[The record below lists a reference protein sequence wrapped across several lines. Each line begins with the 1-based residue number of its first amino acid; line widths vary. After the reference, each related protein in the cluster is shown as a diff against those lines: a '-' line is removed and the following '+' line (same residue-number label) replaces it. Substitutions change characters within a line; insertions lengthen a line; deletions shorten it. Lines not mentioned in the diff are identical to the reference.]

1 MRTAVAA
8 VRRAAVAAV
17 RRAAVAAVR
26 RAAAAVVLTAALAA
40 AAAAGSSPPAH
51 AAGNEFLWGVSSSGF
66 QSEGSPPDSNWTRYA
81 ASGRTHELVG
91 TSVDFRHRYRED
103 IAAAADL
110 GVDVFRFSVEWSRIQ
125 PTPHG
130 WDEAE
135 LRYYDD
141 VVATVR
147 GHGMIPMITLDH
159 WVYPGWI
166 ADRGGWRDPATVG
179 AWLANAEQV
188 VARYAGLGAMWVT
201 INEPTI
207 YVQKELAFGGIDA
220 ADVPR
225 MFDALVAA
233 HRSIYARIHE
243 LDPGARVTSNAAY
256 IPGVQTGLDALFVDR
271 VRDTLDFLGL
281 DYYYGATLA
290 NPSAIHALTDDFASI
305 VPHPDGMYEA
315 LMHYTRRFPGL
326 PLYVVENGMP
336 TADGAPRADGW
347 TRARHLREH
356 VDRMRRAAADGAPVF
371 GYNYWSITDN
381 YEWGSYT
388 PRFGLYTVDVRTD
401 PNLTRRPTDGV
412 DAYRAVTGEPWPVP
426 VPG

>member
-1 MRTAVAA
+1 MRISATAVRAAA
-8 VRRAAVAAV
+8 VAVASRAAVAV
-17 RRAAVAAVR
+17 VL
-26 RAAAAVVLTAALAA
+26 AVVVATP
-40 AAAAGSSPPAH
+40 AAAGPAPPAH
-51 AAGNEFLWGVSSSGF
+51 APADGFLWGVSSSGF

-81 ASGRTHELVG
+81 AAGRTREPVG

-103 IAAAADL
+103 IAAAAGL

-125 PTPHG
+125 PTPHD
-130 WDEAE
+130 WDETE

-141 VVATVR
+141 VVAAVR

-166 ADRGGWRDPATVG
+166 ADRGGWRDPATIE
-179 AWLANAEQV
+179 AWLANAERV
-188 VARYAGLGAMWVT
+188 VARYAGQGVMWVT

-207 YVQKELAFGGIDA
+207 YVQKELAFGGLTA
-220 ADVPR
+220 GDVPR
-225 MFDALVAA
+225 MFDALVVA
-233 HRSIYARIHE
+233 HRAVYARIHE
-243 LDPGARVTSNAAY
+243 LDPGARVTSNTAY
-256 IPGVQTGLDALFVDR
+256 IPGVQTGLDTLFVDR

-281 DYYYGATLA
+281 DYYYGATVD

-315 LMHYTRRFPGL
+315 LMHYTHRYPGL

-356 VDRMRRAAADGAPVF
+356 VDRVRRAAADGAPVF

-401 PNLTRRPTDGV
+401 PDLMRRPTDGV
-412 DAYRAVTGEPWPVP
+412 AAYRAVTGEPWPVP
-426 VPG
+426 VPAPVPR